1 MWCRGSVDQLRVE
14 ADRNGEGGVAEWPK
28 VRHWKCRVGATLPW
42 VRIPPPPP
50 INPQHGE
57 AMLTVGETVR
67 AFVLAQSVVAL
78 RGDGGSVR
86 EMGSP
91 GGEMGSAARRRPKTG
106 REAYSLYVER
116 PDEGANEA
124 DGPLSAAG
132 TGWPC

>member
-1 MWCRGSVDQLRVE
+1 MGCRGKVDQLRVVE
-14 ADRNGEGGVAEWPK
+14 DRNGAGGVAEWPK

-50 INPQHGE
+50 FNPQHGE

-67 AFVLAQSVVAL
+67 TFVLAYSVVAL
-78 RGDGGSVR
+78 RGDGSSVL
-86 EMGSP
+86 EMSSL
-91 GGEMGSAARRRPKTG
+91 GGEKGSAARRRPKAG

-124 DGPLSAAG
+124 DGPLSAAC
-132 TGWPC
+132 TSWPC